1 MSRVSRLR
9 TTVARLQGCFSRNP
23 NLRRH
28 SLATM
33 ASVQRSSETCGEWIE
48 SSVLSIGAAGLLLS
62 GIGLASRCEELPVF
76 ASSSDSMGSVPGED
90 PFDYFYVFQ
99 KSNSRTASDLEDTSS
114 SINKGIRAF
123 ETFVG
128 TNGKDGGNEPAVQ
141 PTTLLST
148 SKHQPESEAAN
159 ERLENMPTNLEGSET
174 VTTRKMYF
182 YRAPEMQSRMAKKF
196 LLFSTPNTSEL
207 AGDTAHLLGVNL
219 SEVHVGKFADG
230 ETRIEVKNS
239 VRGKYCYI
247 MCSTAGD
254 DAVMELVLLVSTLR
268 RAGAKQ
274 ITAVIPYYGYSL
286 QDRKVKRES
295 IAAADIALLL
305 EEMGVDRVLCMDL
318 HNDSLRG
325 FFSSRVPVEVRLND
339 IDEEIENVYSHFVS
353 PPIISISCQCRWQ
366 PPIFMKSCT

>member
-1 MSRVSRLR
+1 M
-9 TTVARLQGCFSRNP
+9 
-23 NLRRH
+23 
-28 SLATM
+28 ATL
-33 ASVQRSSETCGEWIE
+33 ASVHGSSETGGEWIQA
-48 SSVLSIGAAGLLLS
+48 SVLSIGVAGLLLS

-76 ASSSDSMGSVPGED
+76 ASSSDPMGSVPGED
-90 PFDYFYVFQ
+90 PFDQFYIIQ

-123 ETFVG
+123 ETFVD
-128 TNGKDGGNEPAVQ
+128 TNRKDGENEPAVY
-141 PTTLLST
+141 PASLLST
-148 SKHQPESEAAN
+148 SKHQPELVAEN
-159 ERLENMPTNLEGSET
+159 KGLEDMPTNLEGSET

-182 YRAPEMQSRMAKKF
+182 YRTPEMQSRMAKKF

-247 MCSTAGD
+247 MCSTSGD

-274 ITAVIPYYGYSL
+274 ITAVIPYYGYSR

-325 FFSSRVPVEVRLND
+325 FFSPRVPVEVRLNHLD
-339 IDEEIENVYSHFVS
+339 TEIENMLSHFVCVLQSSASYAS
-353 PPIISISCQCRWQ
+353 PGGSRLFS
-366 PPIFMKSCT
+366 